1 MCLETGTSDSNIEDV
16 RICLLSSGKDII
28 DLDFFQFTLTDS
40 LGDESTIPII
50 VSGISI
56 NPAALFEISEDGQ
69 SAVIII
75 SNDLFDPGKFLS
87 LLEFFSVTAFSLSL
101 PHSLSL
107 SLSDLSSSV
116 TGFGMVEFE
125 DREESFS
132 IGKKMRLLY

>member
-1 MCLETGTSDSNIEDV
+1 MCLETGTSDPEDV

-40 LGDESTIPII
+40 LGEESTIPII

-87 LLEFFSVTAFSLSL
+87 LLEFFSLTAFSLSL

-107 SLSDLSSSV
+107 SLSDLSSTV

-125 DREESFS
+125 DREESFT
-132 IGKKMRLLY
+132 IGKKKRLLY

>member
-1 MCLETGTSDSNIEDV
+1 MCLETGNSDPSTEDV

-107 SLSDLSSSV
+107 SQIFHQLLLDLEWLNLRIEKSL
-116 TGFGMVEFE
+116 FQ
-125 DREESFS
+125 
-132 IGKKMRLLY
+132 

>member
-1 MCLETGTSDSNIEDV
+1 MCLETGTSDPEDV

-40 LGDESTIPII
+40 LGEESTIPII

-87 LLEFFSVTAFSLSL
+87 LLEFFSLTAFSLSL

-107 SLSDLSSSV
+107 SLSLSL
-116 TGFGMVEFE
+116 
-125 DREESFS
+125 RSF
-132 IGKKMRLLY
+132 INCYWIWNG